1 MAHKTARVVLGA
13 VLSGLSLMAASPLR
27 AAPVAIWE
35 GLTLGMSVPEAQ
47 ISHPQLTALP
57 SPVPRPGFARYVM
70 QGPFI
75 GSCLSTVDVNF
86 LGGRLASV
94 EVHALTDTDSGDV
107 RICAEEWGHAIRQKY
122 GQPLF
127 DVRVPMMEN
136 ITWNANGFSVTTH
149 MRVLNSIVLYSVSYQ
164 APRRTAAQIF

>member
-1 MAHKTARVVLGA
+1 MAHKTAGVAL
-13 VLSGLSLMAASPLR
+13 LILSLLAAGPVQ
-27 AAPVAIWE
+27 AAPAVIWE

-47 ISHPQLTALP
+47 ISHPQLTARP
-57 SPVPRPGFARYVM
+57 APVPRAGFARYGM

-107 RICAEEWGHAIRQKY
+107 RICAEEWGRAIRQKY

-127 DVRVPMMEN
+127 DIRSPMLET

-149 MRVLNSIVLYSVSYQ
+149 MRVVNSVVVYSVSYQ
-164 APRRTAAQIF
+164 ASRRTAAQIF